1 MISDSFSLNEN
12 WEFVSVLRESLCIAN
27 QDNPQTEEKI
37 SPMSCL

>member
-12 WEFVSVLRESLCIAN
+12 WEFVSVLRESLYIAN
-27 QDNPQTEEKI
+27 QDNLQTEEKI